1 MKRTAREI
9 SYARLGTVFMLKPSG
24 KERRLKPRF
33 EVGLPCSV
41 SLPASERDMLFPNE
55 KLECRTRD
63 LSESGVGLVAPSIY
77 LGYSCIVDEGRTLEL
92 SLELPTETVRLMAT
106 AAHYLRL
113 DSGASDASYLIGLR
127 IVEVAQEHRAAF
139 LTYLDAL
146 ASAVAVGT
154 RSDEKLQPEF

>member
-1 MKRTAREI
+1 MEH
-9 SYARLGTVFMLKPSG
+9 SG

-33 EVGLPCSV
+33 DVGLPCAV
-41 SLPASERDMLFPNE
+41 SLPSSERELLFPNE

-92 SLELPTETVRLMAT
+92 TLELPEVPVRILVT

-127 IVEVAQEHRAAF
+127 ILEVADENRAAF
-139 LTYLDAL
+139 LAYLDSL
-146 ASAVAVGT
+146 ASSIPVGSGT
-154 RSDEKLQPEF
+154 QYDEKLQPEF